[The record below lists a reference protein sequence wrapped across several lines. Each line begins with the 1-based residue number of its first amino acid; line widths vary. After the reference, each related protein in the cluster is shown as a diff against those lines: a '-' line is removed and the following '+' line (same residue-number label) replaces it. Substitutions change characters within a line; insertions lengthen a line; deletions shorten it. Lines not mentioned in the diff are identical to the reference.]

1 MVRVAGLKRRLQ
13 AGLPV
18 RGGDR
23 LPLRTQLE
31 LITEQ
36 TADLVARHAACFVD
50 EVLPKLAAE
59 GIELV
64 RWADLDADRSASGCA
79 PTSASTSSRC

>member
-23 LPLRTQLE
+23 MPLRTQLE
-31 LITEQ
+31 LITER
-36 TADLVARHAACFVD
+36 AAELVARHAA
-50 EVLPKLAAE
+50 LLRRRRPAGA
-59 GIELV
+59 G
-64 RWADLDADRSASGCA
+64 RPRSIRS
-79 PTSASTSSRC
+79 